1 MLSYIIRRTFWMVV
15 TLFFIVLIA
24 FVINFVVPGNPAR
37 TIAGPKASAEV
48 IKMIEQKYDLDKPV
62 YVQFEHYFGNLV
74 HGDLGMS
81 YRTNESVS
89 SELKSSFPKT
99 VYLGL
104 TIFFLNVLIGVPTGI
119 YAAIKRSKF
128 MDHVILISSL
138 VGTSAPTFWIGYI
151 LLFVFGFELN
161 ILPIG
166 GYGGLSHVILPAI
179 TVSLASAAG
188 YVRVVRTSMLEVLG
202 TDYVR
207 TAEAKGL
214 PQSKVIFK
222 HAFRSSLIPLITY
235 AGMDLGTLMGGL
247 IVTEGIFG
255 WPGIGKMAVT
265 AITYQDMPT
274 IMGVVLVG
282 AVAVVIANF
291 VVDIIYAFVDPR
303 ISY

>member
-1 MLSYIIRRTFWMVV
+1 MLSYLIRRTFWMII

-37 TIAGPKASAEV
+37 TIAGPKASPEV
-48 IKMIEQKYDLDKPV
+48 IKAIEEKYDLNKPV
-62 YVQFEHYFGNLV
+62 YVQFEHYFVNLL
-74 HGDLGMS
+74 HGDLGIS
-81 YRTNESVS
+81 YRTNETVN
-89 SELKSSFPKT
+89 SELRTAFPKT
-99 VYLGL
+99 MYLGFSV
-104 TIFFLNVLIGVPTGI
+104 FFLNVLIGVPTGI

-151 LLFVFGFELN
+151 LLFIVGYKLSL
-161 ILPIG
+161 LPIG
-166 GYGGLSHVILPAI
+166 GYGGISHVILPAL

-214 PQSKVIFK
+214 SQSTVILK
-222 HAFRSSLIPLITY
+222 HAFRSSVIPLITY

-255 WPGIGKMAVT
+255 WPGIGQMAVT
-265 AITYQDMPT
+265 AINYQDMPT
-274 IMGVVLVG
+274 IMGVVLVA

-291 VVDIIYAFVDPR
+291 VVDIIYALVDPR